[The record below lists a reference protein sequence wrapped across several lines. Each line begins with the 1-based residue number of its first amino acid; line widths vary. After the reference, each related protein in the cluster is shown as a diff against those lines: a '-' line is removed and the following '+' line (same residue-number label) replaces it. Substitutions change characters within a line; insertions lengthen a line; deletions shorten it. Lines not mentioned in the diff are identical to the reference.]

1 MMNTEIYEHLTLQE
15 LYVIKENISSQAL
28 FYFLF
33 WHCILLLSLNK
44 NKINLKGQI
53 LISDVTRHVF
63 FWWKK
68 DMWQFMLCIW
78 DHNLALSLQYWWV
91 SIWTSIN
98 VNSTSNNAYQRKLM
112 QHQSLSLFTFSIKL
126 FPL

>member
-1 MMNTEIYEHLTLQE
+1 MITEIYKHLTLQE
-15 LYVIKENISSQAL
+15 LYVIKENTSSQEL

-33 WHCILLLSLNK
+33 WHCILLLSLDK

-53 LISDVTRHVF
+53 LISDVTQHVF

-68 DMWQFMLCIW
+68 DMWQFMLCIC
-78 DHNLALSLQYWWV
+78 DHNLALSLHDWWV
-91 SIWTSIN
+91 SIWTDIN
-98 VNSTSNNAYQRKLM
+98 VNSNCNNVYQRELM
-112 QHQSLSLFTFSIKL
+112 QPQSFSLFTFSIKL